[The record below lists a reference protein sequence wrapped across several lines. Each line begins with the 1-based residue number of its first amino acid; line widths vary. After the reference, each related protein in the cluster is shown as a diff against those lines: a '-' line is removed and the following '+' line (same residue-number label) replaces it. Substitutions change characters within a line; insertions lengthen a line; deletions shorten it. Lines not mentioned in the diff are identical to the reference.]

1 MLFLL
6 FIATLVIC
14 CLPLVPGLIGI
25 LLPALSWL
33 PMTDLTEPGFQA
45 FGLAFA
51 WPGIQ
56 TSVWLTLS
64 TGVISTLMAMVFTF
78 LILQKSWGSRR
89 WHTVES
95 WLSPILAIP
104 HVAFAIGFAFTFS
117 STGILA
123 RIITSL
129 GGDPGQFSLLQDPY
143 GLGLTLALAMK
154 ETPFLL
160 LMSISVLQ
168 QLNVSRLLAVGSGL
182 GYNQTATWINVILP
196 QWLPKMRLPIFAV
209 LAYGISVVDMAMILG
224 PTRPPTFAVLVW
236 QWFNDPDIS
245 LMPRAAVGAL
255 MLLILGLAL
264 MLLFRGLEWLLCRGY
279 PQWQY
284 AGHRQHH
291 LPGRSLHWPLILVP
305 LMVIPVLVTWSV
317 ALRWRFPDLLPSRF
331 SLRFWQQE
339 TTYVADLVSTSLLL
353 AAISTLI
360 ALILAIGCLEYREK
374 TGVGLP
380 GWLIAMPMVLPQVS
394 LLFGIQVTTYLIP
407 GQHYLLWV
415 IWSHVLFVFPYLY
428 LALDGPWRSFDR
440 RYTQTASSLGLS
452 ALSAWW
458 RVKRP
463 MLMPAICMAI
473 AVGCSVSLAQYL
485 PTLSLGAGRV
495 STLTTEAVALASGQ
509 DRRVSAIYGLLQGF
523 VPFMLFITAMLASRY
538 YQTKMTSPKTTRNS
552 EPHVLIR
559 EKPHYK

>member
-1 MLFLL
+1 MLYLL
-6 FIATLVIC
+6 FIASLIIC
-14 CLPLVPGLIGI
+14 CLPLVPGLVGI

-33 PMTDLTEPGFQA
+33 PMAGLNEPGFQA
-45 FGLAFA
+45 FGQAFS

-56 TSVWLTLS
+56 SSVWLTLF
-64 TGVISTLMAMVFTF
+64 TGVLSTLLALIFTF

-117 STGILA
+117 STGMIA
-123 RIITSL
+123 RLITSL

-143 GLGLTLALAMK
+143 GLGLTLALAIK

-160 LMSISVLQ
+160 LMSLSVLQ
-168 QLNVSRLLAVGSGL
+168 QLNVSRLMAVGSGL
-182 GYNQTATWINVILP
+182 GYNHAATWISVILP
-196 QWLPKMRLPIFAV
+196 QWLPRIRLPIFAV

-236 QWFNDPDIS
+236 QWFNDPDIN

-255 MLLILGLAL
+255 LLLLLGLAL
-264 MLLFRGLEWLLCRGY
+264 LALFRVFEWLICRGWQ
-279 PQWQY
+279 QWQY

-291 LPGRSLHWPLILVP
+291 LPGRHLHWPLILVP
-305 LMVIPVLVTWSV
+305 MMVIPVLITWSV

-331 SLRFWQQE
+331 SLQFWQQE
-339 TTYVADLVSTSLLL
+339 TAFVAELIATSLLI

-360 ALILAIGCLEYREK
+360 ALILTIGCLEYREK
-374 TGVGLP
+374 TGIGLP

-394 LLFGIQVTTYLIP
+394 LLFGIQVTTYLMP
-407 GQHYLLWV
+407 GQHHLLWV
-415 IWSHVLFVFPYLY
+415 VWSHVLFVFPYLY

-452 ALSAWW
+452 ALEAWW

-463 MLMPAICMAI
+463 MLMPAMCLAI

-495 STLTTEAVALASGQ
+495 SSLTTEAVALASGQ
-509 DRRVSAIYGLLQGF
+509 DRRVSAIYGLLQGL
-523 VPFMLFITAMLASRY
+523 VPFLLFIIAMLASRY
-538 YQTKMTSPKTTRNS
+538 YQTKMTAEKTTRNS